1 MSPME
6 QFNIFLCCI
15 AFNHTALHVAPPY
28 WAQAPSTQ
36 YYVTMSPLHAFSR
49 LHARKFQVTNPPS
62 VGEIDHYLIG
72 LRLPFFL
79 RSARFSQ
86 YSFELGS
93 KGLRCI
99 RTFGYFHHW
108 QTSV

>member
-1 MSPME
+1 MLPSLSQESEGTMPPCSAE
-6 QFNIFLCCI
+6 PN
-15 AFNHTALHVAPPY
+15 VRVSPY

-36 YYVTMSPLHAFSR
+36 YHVTMSPSHVFSR
-49 LHARKFQVTNPPS
+49 LHARKFQVTNPLS
-62 VGEIDHYLIG
+62 VGEINHYLIG
-72 LRLPFFL
+72 VRLPFFL
-79 RSARFSQ
+79 RSARFFQ